1 MRRRVPH
8 LVALVAVVAV
18 AVPGFTDD
26 DSFPLSNYP
35 MFSRDRGAVARFDTA
50 IGFDAE
56 GGRHWLTP
64 ELIGGSYEVIHAAQT
79 VTKAVDA
86 GDAASLCREIAARA
100 SGRSFVQIEVVTETY
115 DTVAW
120 FEGSEVPLRRQV
132 HARCEVSS

>member
-1 MRRRVPH
+1 MRQRVPY

-35 MFSRDRGAVARFDTA
+35 MFSRDRGEVASFDTA
-50 IGFDAE
+50 IGFDADGE
-56 GGRHWLTP
+56 RHWLAP

-79 VTKAVDA
+79 VTKAINA
-86 GDAASLCREIAARA
+86 GDAASLCREVAARS
-100 SGRSFVQIEVVTETY
+100 SGRSFTEIEVVTETY

-120 FEGSEVPLRRQV
+120 FEGDEQPLRREV
-132 HARCEVSS
+132 HARCVVRP